1 MRMDFSYLVVMKHV
15 VTAVIIIFEF
25 PCLIQLEKENCVYY
39 PCIRGTIRKIKEV
52 IRELHCSLLPPRLRD
67 AICNV

>member
-25 PCLIQLEKENCVYY
+25 PCLIELEKESCVYY
-39 PCIRGTIRKIKEV
+39 PCIRGDHKKDKRGDQGTA
-52 IRELHCSLLPPRLRD
+52 LLPPTTKAQGCCL
-67 AICNV
+67 